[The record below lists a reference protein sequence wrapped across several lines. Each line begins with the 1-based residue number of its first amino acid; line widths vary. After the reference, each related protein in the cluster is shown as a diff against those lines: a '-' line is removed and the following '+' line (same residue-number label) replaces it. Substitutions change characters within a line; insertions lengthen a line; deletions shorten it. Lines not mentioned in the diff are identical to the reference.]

1 MKNLGIVSTLA
12 GTGYGYLDGPSSLA
26 QFRFPS
32 DICDDGFG
40 NIYVTDSNNYRIRL
54 ININTNIGL
63 VYFSNN
69 YLSPFFY
76 SIKTQKIICFSF
88 NFCWKWNFGDN

>member
-12 GTGYGYLDGPSSLA
+12 GIGSYGYLDGPSSIA
-26 QFRFPS
+26 QFNNPY

-40 NIYVTDSNNYRIRL
+40 NVYVADSNNYRIRL

-63 VYFSNN
+63 VF
-69 YLSPFFY
+69 
-76 SIKTQKIICFSF
+76 
-88 NFCWKWNFGDN
+88 

>member
-1 MKNLGIVSTLA
+1 MKNLGIVSTLAGTANNA

-63 VYFSNN
+63 VYFSN
-69 YLSPFFY
+69 
-76 SIKTQKIICFSF
+76 
-88 NFCWKWNFGDN
+88 